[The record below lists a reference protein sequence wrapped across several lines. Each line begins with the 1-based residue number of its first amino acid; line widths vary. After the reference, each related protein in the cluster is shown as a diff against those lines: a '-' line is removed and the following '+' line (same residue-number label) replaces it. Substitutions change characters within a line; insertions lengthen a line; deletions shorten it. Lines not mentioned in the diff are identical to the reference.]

1 MLKRFVY
8 LLAALTGI
16 SFSSPVLSLEKDVI
30 NMMSVKQ
37 RLERVEG
44 FLGSD
49 TLMDQVQQM
58 EALRE
63 EISSLR
69 EQIDQQSY
77 ELDTIK
83 QRQRSLYL
91 DMDRRL
97 QDVESGSPKSGS
109 SSSFSQS
116 PVAPPVTGGGMTPS
130 SKSGSSKGR
139 SSKTGTSAGNVVG
152 SPAADKDGREMYN
165 KAFGLLKEGQ
175 YKQSIQK
182 FEIFLEKYPESKYSD
197 NAQYWLGEANYA
209 FRQYKQSLKEFQR
222 LISKYPDSVKIQ
234 GARLKVGYVYYEL
247 KNWSAAKES
256 LQQVVTLYPDANVAK
271 KARERLERIK
281 REGH

>member
-8 LLAALTGI
+8 LLVAFTGI
-16 SFSSPVLSLEKDVI
+16 SFSSPLFSLEKDVI
-30 NMMSVKQ
+30 DMMSVRQ

-58 EALRE
+58 EALHE
-63 EISSLR
+63 EISALR
-69 EQIDQQSY
+69 EQIDQQGY
-77 ELDTIK
+77 ELDTVK

-97 QDVESGSPKSGS
+97 QNLETGSPGSRSSGSGLSNSGRRA
-109 SSSFSQS
+109 
-116 PVAPPVTGGGMTPS
+116 PVAPPVTGGA
-130 SKSGSSKGR
+130 KDGSSR
-139 SSKTGTSAGNVVG
+139 VISSRGNIV
-152 SPAADKDGREMYN
+152 ADKDGREMYN

-175 YKQSIQK
+175 YKQSIERFEK
-182 FEIFLEKYPESKYSD
+182 FLKRHPESKYSD

-209 FRQYKQSLKEFQR
+209 YRQYKQSLKEFQR
-222 LISKYPDSVKIQ
+222 LIAKYPDSKKIE

-247 KNWSAAKES
+247 KNWSASRES
-256 LQQVVTLYPDANVAK
+256 LQQVVTLYPDTNVAK
-271 KARERLERIK
+271 KAKERLDRIK

>member
-1 MLKRFVY
+1 MLKHSIYV
-8 LLAALTGI
+8 LVALTGL
-16 SFSSPVLSLEKDVI
+16 SFSGPLFSLEKDVI
-30 NMMSVKQ
+30 SMMSVKQ

-44 FLGSD
+44 FLGSEVM
-49 TLMDQVQQM
+49 MDQAQQM

-63 EISSLR
+63 EISALR

-91 DMDRRL
+91 DMDRRI
-97 QDVESGSPKSGS
+97 QNMETGSTGSGSPGVGS
-109 SSSFSQS
+109 RA
-116 PVAPPVTGGGMTPS
+116 PVAPPVSVTGAA
-130 SKSGSSKGR
+130 GSSPGA
-139 SSKTGTSAGNVVG
+139 SSSVNTAGPVT
-152 SPAADKDGREMYN
+152 ADKDGREMYN

-175 YKQSIQK
+175 YKQSI
-182 FEIFLEKYPESKYSD
+182 EIFGKFIKAYPESKYSD

-209 FRQYKQSLKEFQR
+209 FRQYKQSLEEFQS
-222 LISKYPDSVKIQ
+222 LIAKYPDSTKIQ

-247 KNWSAAKES
+247 KNWSAARES
-256 LQQVVTLYPDANVAK
+256 LQQVVTLYPESNVAK
-271 KARERLERIK
+271 KAKERLERIK